1 MIAKPCFRIL
11 SSNASELF
19 RFCNPAGIAIFED
32 TGYNILFSA
41 ACIIT
46 IGFAHSPHMMSGTRS
61 NFTKSSK
68 CTKFHRSVSKSGH
81 SFQVGTVDRVRRF
94 SKVLSAFRLN
104 PLQSAV
110 CKYLVTSRQN
120 ANETEIL
127 LQDDL
132 LVCIMNK
139 VFLGKPDRPR
149 SKFPAKRPPNF

>member
-19 RFCNPAGIAIFED
+19 RSCSLVRIAIFED
-32 TGYNILFSA
+32 TGYNILFSE

-46 IGFAHSPHMMSGTRS
+46 IGFAHSPRMMSDTRS
-61 NFTKSSK
+61 SFMKSSK
-68 CTKFHRSVSKSGH
+68 CTKFHRSVPKSAH
-81 SFQVGTVDRVRRF
+81 SFQVGTVDHARRF
-94 SKVLSAFRLN
+94 SRLLLAFRLN
-104 PLQSAV
+104 PLQGPV
-110 CKYLVTSRQN
+110 CKYLATSNKN

-132 LVCIMNK
+132 LVCTINK